1 MEKLKESCFYGIK
14 SLFCLVFG
22 ILSFFL
28 YYLFLESNN
37 EGLLGIFF
45 YCGFIFEILSF
56 IIGIVGLVKDKK
68 KILSIICIIIVLL
81 IMTRI
86 IYFFIVELPRIA
98 GAITKT
104 IGIINN

>member
-14 SLFCLVFG
+14 SLFCLVFC

-56 IIGIVGLVKDKK
+56 ILGIVGLVKDKK
-68 KILSIICIIIVLL
+68 KIISIICIIIVLL

-98 GAITKT
+98 GTIAKT
-104 IGIINN
+104 ISTIKN